1 MDEMLK
7 IIGNVG
13 FPIAVAAFLLVRVEQ
28 RMDNLTAAITELREA
43 ILMMPREQAS
53 TAWTSSRS
61 NGPAQTRPEGL
72 Q

>member
-28 RMDNLTAAITELREA
+28 RMDSLTAAIGELREA

-53 TAWTSSRS
+53 AAWTSSRS
-61 NGPAQTRPEGL
+61 NGAAPVRSESL